1 MSIEA
6 GTASTVRE
14 CKSKPYIKKIQG
26 VMFHFIQNPFYSN
39 EFHKKYYS

>member
-26 VMFHFIQNPFYSN
+26 VMFHFIQRNFIKN
-39 EFHKKYYS
+39 IIVRNMR